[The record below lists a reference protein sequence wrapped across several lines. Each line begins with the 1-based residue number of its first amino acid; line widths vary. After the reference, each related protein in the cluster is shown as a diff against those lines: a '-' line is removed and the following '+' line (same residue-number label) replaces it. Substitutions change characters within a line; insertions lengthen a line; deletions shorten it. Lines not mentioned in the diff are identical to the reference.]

1 MILGGKE
8 AAQNLMYN
16 KKIGEEKYV
25 LALSSVMMGLYPNL
39 RIFKN
44 MNVLHLKTFSLKQVF
59 AYRS

>member
-8 AAQNLMYN
+8 TAQNLMYN

-39 RIFKN
+39 CI
-44 MNVLHLKTFSLKQVF
+44 LKK
-59 AYRS
+59 